1 MEAWPRYKSVADAF
15 RRFGKPGD
23 PAKGA
28 QRFHRVVA
36 SGQNLVRIA
45 LMSHIKDQPVPPG
58 IEYPVNGHDEF
69 HRPQTGGK
77 VSAGTGD
84 RIDQPRP
91 QQGADLAPLRCRSG
105 R

>member
-1 MEAWPRYKSVADAF
+1 MPRYKSVADAF
-15 RRFGKPGD
+15 RPVWETRRSR
-23 PAKGA
+23 
-28 QRFHRVVA
+28 QRCAAFIA
-36 SGQNLVRIA
+36 SLRPVRILCAIA

-91 QQGADLAPLRCRSG
+91 QQGADLRPLRCRSG